1 LISTHGRHYLRE
13 LNEDEQKRFEAGEIV
28 VRGENVAGTNLCMVF
43 HPPESVRNFLAKD
56 YAVLDFIP
64 VGAKGNPYQDV
75 FLLRKP

>member
-1 LISTHGRHYLRE
+1 
-13 LNEDEQKRFEAGEIV
+13 
-28 VRGENVAGTNLCMVF
+28 
-43 HPPESVRNFLAKD
+43 VRNFLAKD